1 MPYQYWCI
9 FKIFNLKRKIYV
21 LAVLGGVGWVESNN
35 YKFVGDDRSVG
46 KNKHNPFNSV
56 IYCK

>member
-1 MPYQYWCI
+1 MLYQYWCI

-21 LAVLGGVGWVESNN
+21 LGGVDWVESNN
-35 YKFVGDDRSVG
+35 YKFVGDDRSVE